1 MRLQVLQEELEA
13 QRARA
18 RGESTEAWGVN
29 RTDEDKDVVRA
40 TQAQRGYADR
50 PTGGKNR
57 FTRMRR
63 RTYAISHHQLR
74 STPSL
79 PYTQHTP
86 SGGCNDHY
94 ILENKF
100 HLSRQHSISTNET
113 VNDMKL
119 ISKLFEER
127 RRIA

>member
-1 MRLQVLQEELEA
+1 MKDFLSLILKTILFNFLSPDTKMYVRCLFLPDKLYKGKRCFISVRLQVLQEELEA

-40 TQAQRGYADR
+40 TQAPMNYADNR

-63 RTYAISHHQLR
+63 RAYAN
-74 STPSL
+74 
-79 PYTQHTP
+79 
-86 SGGCNDHY
+86 GNDHY
-94 ILENKF
+94 ILENKY
-100 HLSRQHSISTNET
+100 I
-113 VNDMKL
+113 
-119 ISKLFEER
+119 
-127 RRIA
+127 

>member
-40 TQAQRGYADR
+40 TQAQMNYADSR

-57 FTRMRR
+57 FTLMRR
-63 RTYAISHHQLR
+63 RAYANEVNPAPPQ
-74 STPSL
+74 P
-79 PYTQHTP
+79 P
-86 SGGCNDHY
+86 
-94 ILENKF
+94 
-100 HLSRQHSISTNET
+100 HLVGVATIITS
-113 VNDMKL
+113 
-119 ISKLFEER
+119 
-127 RRIA
+127 